1 MTPPSP
7 TLAKKMTFQEMSAGK
22 ASIERDDFYRK
33 LAKKKPLLQRQ
44 KSDPTPVD
52 ITNEE
57 SIASYIA
64 NETKMD
70 E

>member
-1 MTPPSP
+1 
-7 TLAKKMTFQEMSAGK
+7 MTFQELNANKLSTQ
-22 ASIERDDFYRK
+22 RDDFYRK
-33 LAKKKPLLQRQ
+33 LAKKKPCLQKQ
-44 KSDPTPVD
+44 KSNPTPID

-57 SIASYIA
+57 SITSYVA